1 MRGGAVGRRVG
12 VLLLLMT
19 AVGAVAA
26 QGLSA
31 PAINARAYVLIE
43 TRTNTEL
50 LAANADERLPPA
62 SLTKLMTAYIVF
74 SELRAGRLHLD
85 DAVKV
90 SRYAAHLP
98 GARMFLLPDEVVSVD
113 NLLKG
118 MLVQSGNDAAF
129 ALVERIA
136 GDLPTFVARMNAE
149 AARLGLHDT
158 HFANATGLPNREHY
172 STARDLAH
180 LATALR
186 QDFPEY
192 HDYFALREFTWAG
205 ITQPNRNLLLGR
217 VPGVD
222 GLKTGH
228 TEAAGYC
235 LVASAER
242 EPMHLIAAVLGIDSE
257 TDRLKEGR
265 ALLEYG
271 FHEFETRELYTAGQ
285 TVATAPVWMGE
296 ADQVA
301 LGLPQGLWL
310 TLRRG
315 DFARLEHQ
323 ALVPTTLDAPI
334 ARDTRIGQLQLTL
347 DQQPVATLP
356 LATLH
361 AVAEG
366 SLAKRSADQL
376 RRWLRASGS
385 AQAAAPQALTPDP
398 DSQH

>member
-1 MRGGAVGRRVG
+1 MRGIVGIG
-12 VLLLLMT
+12 VLFGLLT
-19 AVGAVAA
+19 GAGAVAA
-26 QGLSA
+26 PPLPA
-31 PAINARAYVLIE
+31 PPVNARAYVLIE

-62 SLTKLMTAYIVF
+62 SLTKLMTAYLVF
-74 SELRAGRLHLD
+74 SELRAGRLHRD
-85 DAVKV
+85 DPVKV

-118 MLVQSGNDAAF
+118 MLVDSGNDAAF
-129 ALVERIA
+129 ALVERVA

-149 AARLGLHDT
+149 AARLGLRDT
-158 HFANATGLPNREHY
+158 HFANATGLPNRAHY

-180 LATALR
+180 LAAALR
-186 QDFPEY
+186 RDFPEY
-192 HDYFALREFTWAG
+192 HDYFAQREFTWAG

-242 EPMHLIAAVLGIDSE
+242 EPMQLIAAALGIDSA
-257 TDRLKEGR
+257 TDRLQEGR

-271 FHEFETRELYTAGQ
+271 FHAFETRRLYAAGESL
-285 TVATAPVWMGE
+285 VSAPVSLG
-296 ADQVA
+296 ATDRVA
-301 LGLPQGLWL
+301 LGPSQDLWL

-315 DFARLEHQ
+315 DFERLDAR
-323 ALVPTTLDAPI
+323 ALLSATPPAPI
-334 ARDTRIGQLQLTL
+334 ARGVAMGELRLTL
-347 DQQPVATLP
+347 DQQPVATVP
-356 LATLH
+356 LTTLGE
-361 AVAEG
+361 VPEG
-366 SLAKRSADQL
+366 SIARRAGERL
-376 RRWLRASGS
+376 RRWLRAGGE
-385 AQAAAPQALTPDP
+385 AQAAPQTVTLGRVAR
-398 DSQH
+398 